1 MELSEIHRY
10 CIIKGHPF
18 VTYRL
23 PGAEKP
29 ITILSNSLPQPL
41 TNDYSLTE
49 EPGFIFAPFGS
60 NDIHPAY
67 RLKADRIIEGD
78 TISEEEFSII
88 EQRIKQFI
96 KPQNAG
102 PDLPQPVT
110 KTRYIEQVEIA
121 IRACTEKQLSKVVLS
136 RPLRI
141 PFHANI
147 EAAMLYQRLVAR
159 FPAAFVYILQFPGTG
174 IWIGASPE
182 LLLSVEETNTP
193 GTGHKIRTM
202 ALAGT
207 RPSGA
212 TEPWGAKEQ
221 AEQEWVARYIHQQL
235 TEAGCKE
242 IWQSEKHTSRAGNVE
257 HICTDF
263 TALTN
268 GGSSELLAA
277 LHPTPAV
284 CGLPTETAWLMI
296 RDIEN
301 YDRSYYTGYLGPVNI
316 QKPSIKKTPAAQPI
330 ASLFVN
336 LRCMQAIGDEAV
348 LYVGGGIT
356 EDSDPLKEWQE
367 TLIKSR
373 TLLAEIEKLQN
384 LAH

>member
-10 CIIKGHPF
+10 CIIKGYPF

-29 ITILSNSLPQPL
+29 ITIFSNTLPQTL
-41 TNDYSLTE
+41 TDDYSLTK

-60 NDIHPAY
+60 NDNHPAY
-67 RLKADRIIEGD
+67 QLKADRVIEGD
-78 TISEEEFSII
+78 TISEKEFSKI
-88 EQRIKQFI
+88 EEQIKLFS

-102 PDLPQPVT
+102 PELPQPVT
-110 KTRYIEQVEIA
+110 KTRYIEQVEKA
-121 IRACTEKQLSKVVLS
+121 IRACTEKQVSKVVLS

-141 PFHANI
+141 PFHANT
-147 EAAMLYQRLVAR
+147 EAPMLYQRLVAR

-174 IWIGASPE
+174 LWIGASPE
-182 LLLSVEETNTP
+182 LLLSVEGTNTP
-193 GTGHKIRTM
+193 GSGQKIRTM

-221 AEQEWVARYIHQQL
+221 AEQEWVANYIHQQL
-235 TEAGCKE
+235 TETGCKE

-263 TALTN
+263 TALTD
-268 GGSSELLAA
+268 GGVTQLLKA

-284 CGLPTETAWLMI
+284 CGWPTETARLMI

-316 QKPSIKKTPAAQPI
+316 HKPSIKKAAIAQPI

-336 LRCMQAIGDEAV
+336 LRCMQAIGDDAA

-356 EDSDPLKEWQE
+356 EDSEPLKEWQE